1 MAGETK
7 STADADGGASA
18 PRTAKQSSLSLIK
31 GTSVGAGVGAAA
43 ATLASSIRNSFS
55 GGTSSGSG
63 SGDRAGGDGGGGG
76 GGGGTKGSNTKASGN
91 EVEAK
96 DGGQNTSLPSTT
108 ATAASIASALAVGG
122 SVEVQ
127 LKNGKWHAYNAAIQK
142 TLAKAAEGRAD
153 ALALLLG
160 HADASP
166 DAADADGTPAL
177 AAAAVRGHADVVA
190 LLLENGAAPD
200 AANVDGHTALMFAQ
214 NGRAQV
220 AALRA
225 KYLASVPAAA
235 GAPDDANLA
244 TIDAAR
250 AAHERCVQLLLANG
264 ADARRAD
271 RDGRIA
277 ADFAPRE
284 SAAAA

>member
-1 MAGETK
+1 MVAWWVV
-7 STADADGGASA
+7 ADS
-18 PRTAKQSSLSLIK
+18 
-31 GTSVGAGVGAAA
+31 
-43 ATLASSIRNSFS
+43 
-55 GGTSSGSG
+55 
-63 SGDRAGGDGGGGG
+63 
-76 GGGGTKGSNTKASGN
+76 
-91 EVEAK
+91 
-96 DGGQNTSLPSTT
+96 
-108 ATAASIASALAVGG
+108 
-122 SVEVQ
+122 
-127 LKNGKWHAYNAAIQK
+127 NAALTGLDGQ
-142 TLAKAAEGRAD
+142 AKELQIRSYM
-153 ALALLLG
+153 LQRQELLFGL
-160 HADASP
+160 
-166 DAADADGTPAL
+166 
-177 AAAAVRGHADVVA
+177 A

>member
-1 MAGETK
+1 MSDDAARIVELDDEGKELPAD
-7 STADADGGASA
+7 TADPAAPAEKRLLDYRSA
-18 PRTAKQSSLSLIK
+18 IHALHS
-31 GTSVGAGVGAAA
+31 ACA
-43 ATLASSIRNSFS
+43 
-55 GGTSSGSG
+55 
-63 SGDRAGGDGGGGG
+63 SGDTEAARALLEDVLVCDH
-76 GGGGTKGSNTKASGN
+76 T
-91 EVEAK
+91 
-96 DGGQNTSLPSTT
+96 STT
-108 ATAASIASALAVGG
+108 PDDARPIS
-122 SVEVQ
+122 
-127 LKNGKWHAYNAAIQK
+127 
-142 TLAKAAEGRAD
+142 AD
-153 ALALLLG
+153 AARDDGSSPLLL
-160 HADASP
+160 ACE
-166 DAADADGTPAL
+166 
-177 AAAAVRGHADVVA
+177 RGHADVVA

>member
-1 MAGETK
+1 MRIR
-7 STADADGGASA
+7 GGA
-18 PRTAKQSSLSLIK
+18 
-31 GTSVGAGVGAAA
+31 
-43 ATLASSIRNSFS
+43 
-55 GGTSSGSG
+55 
-63 SGDRAGGDGGGGG
+63 
-76 GGGGTKGSNTKASGN
+76 
-91 EVEAK
+91 
-96 DGGQNTSLPSTT
+96 
-108 ATAASIASALAVGG
+108 
-122 SVEVQ
+122 
-127 LKNGKWHAYNAAIQK
+127 
-142 TLAKAAEGRAD
+142 AAEGRAD

>member
-1 MAGETK
+1 MLV
-7 STADADGGASA
+7 
-18 PRTAKQSSLSLIK
+18 PQ
-31 GTSVGAGVGAAA
+31 V
-43 ATLASSIRNSFS
+43 RNRAVR
-55 GGTSSGSG
+55 GLELL
-63 SGDRAGGDGGGGG
+63 DR
-76 GGGGTKGSNTKASGN
+76 
-91 EVEAK
+91 
-96 DGGQNTSLPSTT
+96 
-108 ATAASIASALAVGG
+108 
-122 SVEVQ
+122 
-127 LKNGKWHAYNAAIQK
+127 
-142 TLAKAAEGRAD
+142 R
-153 ALALLLG
+153 
-160 HADASP
+160 
-166 DAADADGTPAL
+166 
-177 AAAAVRGHADVVA
+177 AVRGHADVVA

-235 GAPDDANLA
+235 GAPDDAPDDANLA

>member
-1 MAGETK
+1 MSALANAAAGGHWAVARLIVEGGGDPDDGGWVDGDG
-7 STADADGGASA
+7 APRNLLEAAVARGDDAFAEALVAAGAAADGG
-18 PRTAKQSSLSLIK
+18 
-31 GTSVGAGVGAAA
+31 GALRAAA
-43 ATLASSIRNSFS
+43 ARGAAGVVRALLAAGADPR
-55 GGTSSGSG
+55 
-63 SGDRAGGDGGGGG
+63 RAGADG
-76 GGGGTKGSNTKASGN
+76 ADA
-91 EVEAK
+91 VF
-96 DGGQNTSLPSTT
+96 
-108 ATAASIASALAVGG
+108 AA
-122 SVEVQ
+122 
-127 LKNGKWHAYNAAIQK
+127 
-142 TLAKAAEGRAD
+142 AAEGRAD

-284 SAAAA
+284 PAAAA